1 MFVKHMKVSSV
12 LLAAVRIVLGLE
24 VLALALSTHA
34 HAELLADG
42 TAQDQTVPLTALP
55 TAAGA
60 TKFKDKSQKLPPPED
75 AKTDD
80 NAGKSVV
87 VNWKLAC
94 EQLCSAGLGGPSCG
108 ASWLRSTT
116 TGSSTL
122 VVDKDTLDGLCPSLC
137 ANGLGVSKCNCK
149 SFKPK
154 IQFNQNLV
162 CQAFCSAMRI
172 QLNGCSRCDGTVE
185 GGESFMQAVET
196 TTPNW
201 DELCSVFCKMG
212 DGGTLCNCDLPPFF

>member
-1 MFVKHMKVSSV
+1 MKLV
-12 LLAAVRIVLGLE
+12 AAVRIALGLE
-24 VLALALSTHA
+24 ILALALSTQVR
-34 HAELLADG
+34 AEPLADG
-42 TAQDQTVPLTALP
+42 TAQDQTIPLAVPDTLSAD
-55 TAAGA
+55 AGV
-60 TKFKDKSQKLPPPED
+60 TKFKEKSQELPP
-75 AKTDD
+75 KTDD

-108 ASWLRSTT
+108 SAWLRSTT
-116 TGSSTL
+116 TKNSTL
-122 VVDKDTLDGLCPSLC
+122 LVDQEILDGVCPSLC

-149 SFKPK
+149 YFKPK
-154 IQFNQNLV
+154 VQFNQHLV
-162 CQAFCSAMRI
+162 CQAFCKTMKV
-172 QLNGCSRCDGTVE
+172 QLDGCSRCDGTI
-185 GGESFMQAVET
+185 ESGAGFELALETIQT